1 MERTTNLSKVS
12 RTFFEEVMKSH
23 MGRTLSCCYQ
33 CGTCS
38 SSCPVAEEMDIK
50 PHEMVEM
57 IKLGLKN
64 TLVRCKALWQCSTC
78 YMCTERCPQGVKLA
92 SLILGMRDV
101 ALREGIVVPRSVE
114 ESCKNLNDTGRLI
127 APSRFQMEKRL
138 KLKLPSVPSIDTES
152 IKGMVN
158 KTRVADI
165 LKVR

>member
-1 MERTTNLSKVS
+1 MERPINLSKVT
-12 RTFFEEVMKSH
+12 RTFFEEVMKSY
-23 MGRTLSCCYQ
+23 MGRTLPCCYQ

-57 IKLGLKN
+57 IKLGLKD
-64 TLVRCKALWQCSTC
+64 TLSQCKAIWQCSTC
-78 YMCTERCPQGVKLA
+78 YMCTERCPQGVKLTNV
-92 SLILGMRDV
+92 ILSIRDV
-101 ALREGIVVPRSVE
+101 ALSEGIVVPESVE

-127 APSRFQMEKRL
+127 ALSRFQMEKRS
-138 KLKLPSVPSIDTES
+138 KLKLPRVPPIDTEP